1 MKSWIVT
8 WSSLI
13 VLVFGVPGASFADEL
28 TLQQARDLARKNSP
42 TIQLAKEKLYQT
54 EMMIDKAWVMLKPQ
68 LNATGTYTHTE
79 PDAKIAFPDF
89 DSMFGAIVMDP
100 NICGDNPVC
109 VDWSK
114 VKVNE
119 TNIVKTD
126 SFGFTATLMQPLF
139 NARAYTTIK
148 QAYDGYDLAKINTTN
163 LEDYLLYSVDV
174 AYYSALTAKKF
185 VTAARK
191 AVDLRRE
198 HLKVAKAKFE
208 VGDQP
213 KITVLKA
220 EIDLNRSEQ
229 DVKTAENSLD
239 QAKEALALIMGRDS
253 NFDLVEPGLSAA
265 PEESLDSLIEK
276 ALGKRRD
283 LQIAEL
289 NLNIADRSKTD
300 AWYRFLPSLNLTGMF
315 HASDTKGFTGEY
327 YTWNIGLSLSLPL
340 YDGGLRYAELH
351 EAESKIREAQ
361 INIKNTKLQIRSEI
375 RQLWLNMK
383 STEANLTKA
392 RKALELAEEQAQLSK
407 VSFEA
412 GAITNLEVLD
422 ANHTVFLAEVNVAQL
437 EFQFQL
443 AVMKLKNA
451 MVMFNPAGV
460 SSSGIQS
467 QAAASSG
474 SMSQGSP
481 PPSGS
486 SGAAISS
493 SAQSQSL
500 GSGGM
505 PVGR

>member
-1 MKSWIVT
+1 MRSRILT
-8 WSSLI
+8 LFSLG
-13 VLVFGVPGASFADEL
+13 LLLWWTPSFADEL
-28 TLQQARDLARKNSP
+28 TLDRARELAKKNSP
-42 TIQLAKEKLYQT
+42 TIQLAKERLFQT
-54 EMMIDKAWVMLKPQ
+54 ETMIDKAWVMVKPQ

-114 VKVNE
+114 VQVNE
-119 TNIVKTD
+119 TNIIKTD
-126 SFGFTATLMQPLF
+126 SFGFTATLLQPVF
-139 NARAYTTIK
+139 NARAYTAIK
-148 QAYDGYDLAKINTTN
+148 QAYDGYDLAKISTSN

-185 VTAARK
+185 LTAARK

-198 HLKVAKAKFE
+198 HLKVANAKFE

-253 NFDLVEPGLSAA
+253 DFELVEPGLSSA
-265 PEESLDSLIEK
+265 PAENLDSLINK
-276 ALGKRRD
+276 AIAQRRD
-283 LQIAEL
+283 LEMARL
-289 NLNIADRSKTD
+289 NLNMAQRSKTD

-315 HASDTKGFTGEY
+315 HASDTKGFTGDY

-340 YDGGLRYAELH
+340 YDGGLRYAQLH
-351 EAESKIREAQ
+351 EAESKIREAH
-361 INIKNTKLQIRSEI
+361 ININNTQLQIRSEV

-383 STEANLTKA
+383 SSEANLTKA
-392 RKALELAEEQAQLSK
+392 RQALELAEEQAELSK

-443 AVMKLKNA
+443 TVMKLKNA
-451 MVMFNPAGV
+451 MTMFNPAGLA
-460 SSSGIQS
+460 SSASQGQS
-467 QAAASSG
+467 QAASSSG
-474 SMSQGSP
+474 SMPQ
-481 PPSGS
+481 S
-486 SGAAISS
+486 SGTSG
-493 SAQSQSL
+493 AQSQSM
-500 GSGGM
+500 GAGGM
-505 PVGR
+505 PGAGL